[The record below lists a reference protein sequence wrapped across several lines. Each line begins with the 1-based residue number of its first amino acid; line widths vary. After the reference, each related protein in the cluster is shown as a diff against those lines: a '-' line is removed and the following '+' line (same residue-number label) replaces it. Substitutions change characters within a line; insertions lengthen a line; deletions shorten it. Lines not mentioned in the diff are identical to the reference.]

1 MPVFVDPRTVLKR
14 HGLRPKRSWGQ
25 NFLVSAGAVEK
36 IARLCVDRP
45 GRTVVEIGPGLGT
58 LTHALL
64 AVGGKVIAVERE
76 RDMCRILEAEL
87 GDVEGF
93 TLVEADA
100 ATFDY
105 GSRLRGEQVVIAG
118 NLPYQ
123 ITGRILR
130 RVLDLEAAPHRA
142 VFTVQA
148 EVAERLVAG
157 PGERGRSALSVLVD
171 ARFEVR
177 IALRLP
183 PTAFTPRP
191 KVRSAVVELV
201 PRNRSILDD
210 LDGSEF
216 NAAVKAAFSGRR
228 KMVRNALVTAG
239 WVDALSADAV
249 LAIAG
254 IDPRA
259 RAEHLKT
266 EAFVELVRARLNKPQ
281 LRSIKE
287 LR

>member
-25 NFLVSAGAVEK
+25 NFLVNAGAVEK

-45 GRTVVEIGPGLGT
+45 GRLVVEIGPGLGT
-58 LTHALL
+58 LTNALL

-76 RDMCRILEAEL
+76 REMCRILTAEIG
-87 GDVEGF
+87 GDPGF

-105 GSRLRGEQVVIAG
+105 EARLTGEPVVIAG

-130 RVLDLEAAPHRA
+130 QVLDLQAAPLRA

-148 EVAERLVAG
+148 EVADRLTAG
-157 PGERGRSALSVLVD
+157 PGQRARGALSALVD
-171 ARFEVR
+171 ARYEVR
-177 IALRLP
+177 VALRLP
-183 PTAFTPRP
+183 PNAFVPRP

-201 PRNRSILDD
+201 PRETPLYGD
-210 LDGSEF
+210 LDGAEF
-216 NAAVKAAFSGRR
+216 NLAVKAAFTGRR
-228 KMVRNALVTAG
+228 KTLRNALLTAL
-239 WVDALSADAV
+239 WVDPSSIDAV
-249 LAIAG
+249 LRDAEV
-254 IDPRA
+254 DPRV
-259 RAEHLKT
+259 RAERLDT
-266 EAFVELVRARLNKPQ
+266 SAFAALARARLNKDEPDT
-281 LRSIKE
+281 IK
-287 LR
+287 